1 MVGSEEGGKE
11 GGTLKQLTALLEVKR
26 PPLLH
31 LSAQLLSYIL
41 ALGFTAPYWR
51 SQRRQ
56 GFVTP
61 YTNHTMPLNMVGT
74 RPPRGGAPG
83 GRSPPYREVER

>member
-1 MVGSEEGGKE
+1 MEAANTPPHGSEEGGKE

-41 ALGFTAPYWR
+41 ALGFTAPYVLEIAAATGGCYVLR
-51 SQRRQ
+51 KRI
-56 GFVTP
+56 TP
-61 YTNHTMPLNMVGT
+61 CH
-74 RPPRGGAPG
+74 
-83 GRSPPYREVER
+83 

>member
-1 MVGSEEGGKE
+1 MEAANATPHGSEEGGKE

-26 PPLLH
+26 PPPLLH

-61 YTNHTMPLNMVGT
+61 
-74 RPPRGGAPG
+74 
-83 GRSPPYREVER
+83 